1 MYQTLRM
8 TTNKLFH
15 SLYYNTDSS
24 ACFSNVSEL
33 EKAAVRKSP
42 HSLPGK
48 SKKWL
53 NQQLT
58 HSLHKPARRRFP
70 RNRYFVRTPGE
81 LAQADI
87 ADLSMFGD
95 QNDGFK
101 YLLTF
106 IDVFSKKA
114 FVVPLKTKTGNEMK
128 NALTLIFKKF
138 RPQSLQT
145 DRGTE
150 FINGVVKQFCKQN
163 GVNLFFTY
171 NQDVKCAVVER
182 FNRTL
187 KGRMFKYF
195 TANATRKYIDILDK
209 LVNAYNNSYHRTIK
223 MTPNQVT
230 GQTTLDVFNNT
241 YGKET
246 PRDYIMNRQNEE
258 KTKFV
263 VGDRVRVKYVLTSM
277 DKAYYPNWSDQVFK
291 VISVSEADKRD
302 MYEIE
307 DELRVKQPRRFYS
320 YELQKIEG
328 EPVYRIEKV
337 IKHGKTKSLVKW
349 LNHPESFNSWV
360 KNSLIKNVKRS
371 FTTRSSN

>member
-1 MYQTLRM
+1 MYQTPKM

-15 SLYYNTDSS
+15 SLYYNPASS
-24 ACFSNVSEL
+24 ACFSNSSEL
-33 EKAAVRKSP
+33 ERAAGNS
-42 HSLPGK
+42 
-48 SKKWL
+48 SKGGGKWL

-58 HSLHKPARRRFP
+58 HSLHKPSRRRFK

-95 QNDGFK
+95 QNNGFK

-128 NALTLIFKKF
+128 NALATIFRKF

-150 FINGVVKQFCKQN
+150 FINSVVRDFCKEN
-163 GVNLFFTY
+163 GVNLFFTH

-195 TANATRKYIDILDK
+195 TAHATRKYVDILDQ
-209 LVNAYNNSYHRTIK
+209 LVDAYNNSVHRTIK

-230 GQTTLDVFNNT
+230 GQNTSDVFQNT
-241 YGKET
+241 YGEET
-246 PRDYIMNRQNEE
+246 PRDYLQNRKNEE
-258 KTKFV
+258 KTRFAI
-263 VGDRVRVKYVLTSM
+263 GDKVRVKYALTSM
-277 DKAYYPNWSDQVFK
+277 DKSYYPNWSDMIFT
-291 VISVSEADKRD
+291 IIHVSESDRRD

-307 DELRVKQPRRFYS
+307 DELKVKQPRRFYS
-320 YELQKIEG
+320 YELQKVEG
-328 EPVYRIEKV
+328 KPVYRVEKI
-337 IKHGKTKSLVKW
+337 IKQAKSQVLVKW

-360 KNSLIKNVKRS
+360 KKSQIKNGIRS
-371 FTTRSSN
+371 FASRNGN